1 MKSLSTKQWI
11 LITFEIINVICLIT
25 YLVSVIHAIYNTY
38 SNIENN
44 LTRLNLVTIPMLI
57 LFAIFMF
64 VIVSFVLF
72 YLFKNCK
79 HNYSN
84 NLIFLYVC
92 CLIINISYIAIYV
105 PITII
110 QCVLQNLNINSL
122 NASIIVTPLV
132 AILYVAFFIW
142 CLVDEIKLKKKQ
154 KFIPQIKEIDNN

>member
-25 YLVSVIHAIYNTY
+25 YLVSVIPAIYNTY
-38 SNIENN
+38 SITENN

-122 NASIIVTPLV
+122 NASIIFTPLV

-154 KFIPQIKEIDNN
+154 KIIPQIKEIDNN